1 MVKLSAYD
9 SVIGLLQNDNIF
21 SSFTQNSNKREHKFS
36 GVINDQFFELKET
49 GTPKFAMD
57 KIAKAIAS
65 RFGVDGD
72 LSSAAVLEKLGW
84 QMQCWSPARE
94 VYRLREGL
102 FLEFESESDGVT
114 TVACK
119 KRERVEKGA
128 ERPDPVVV
136 SSYSANSYADAEH
149 HLAIQVLR
157 SEEYNAK
164 YVENMQERAK
174 SAAEPD
180 FDTMADFG
188 WSLYEDCDEEEE
200 GEYCK
205 TLREFCENMKV
216 DAPQW
221 KKEMMPKNPK
231 EDYKRGVVCMLK
243 ISETRDSKEE
253 ACKALMEK
261 MDGIIKAQNASA
273 EFYDKQD
280 KAPAAAAATN
290 TISDVKKEE
299 LGKQVYDE
307 NSIKQL
313 PAEDVAQFPILALND
328 YVRAD
333 STLGKPVFS
342 DDGTDEVNGTKNF
355 IIKCTVDSVET
366 RARASTKKQAKQ
378 LAAQVMIIALKNC
391 GDVPLPVAVVSAPK
405 PAAPAQTFTPKV
417 ETQVVGQVA
426 GVAQAA
432 PGTPDTNPISLC
444 TQASQFFKKTLNW
457 NVDDGQGN
465 PPNKIFTAHVE
476 FDGMTAVASAA
487 AKKEAKTLCGQNLLN
502 TLNAQRPG
510 WQDMMKAQKAQKR
523 PAGRGGRGGKQAKT
537 GW

>member
-36 GVINDQFFELKET
+36 GVINDQFFELKEI
-49 GTPKFAMD
+49 GTPKVALD

-65 RFGVDGD
+65 RFGVNDD

-94 VYRLREGL
+94 IYRLREGL
-102 FLEFESESDGVT
+102 FLEFESEENGVT

-128 ERPDPVVV
+128 DRPEPVVV
-136 SSYSANSYADAEH
+136 SSHSANSYADAEH

-157 SEEYNAK
+157 SEEYNTK

-243 ISETRDSKEE
+243 ISETRDSKED

-273 EFYDKQD
+273 EFHDKQQ
-280 KAPAAAAATN
+280 AVAAAVPATTN
-290 TISDVKKEE
+290 ISAIKKEE

-313 PAEDVAQFPILALND
+313 PADDVAQFPILALND

-333 STLGKPVFS
+333 SSLGKPVFS
-342 DDGTDEVNGTKNF
+342 DDGNDEVSGTKNF

-366 RARASTKKQAKQ
+366 RARAPTKKQAKQ

-391 GDVPLPVAVVSAPK
+391 GDVPLPAAAASQA
-405 PAAPAQTFTPKV
+405 AAPAPKV
-417 ETQVVGQVA
+417 ETQVV

-432 PGTPDTNPISLC
+432 PGTPDMNPISQC
-444 TQASQFFKKTLNW
+444 TQASQFFKKQLNW
-457 NVDDGQGN
+457 NVDDGQGV
-465 PPNKIFTAHVE
+465 PPNKTFTAHVE
-476 FDGMTAVASAA
+476 FDGMTAVSSAKD
-487 AKKEAKTLCGQNLLN
+487 KKSAKTACARELL
-502 TLNAQRPG
+502 TVLNSQRPG